1 MAKIIKK
8 QTLQREKKITT
19 HGDMKQYFDSSLGF
33 GEHKPLAIDLLKR
46 TIKVLEEY
54 NINYCLISG
63 TLLGFI
69 RHSDFIP
76 WDDDIDLLVDDSIF
90 EKMSLISKNN
100 SEINFFYK
108 NKTDSVKVCFES
120 KGFDL
125 PKNCLAD
132 SWRKKALR
140 SGARY
145 SWPFIDLF
153 AYESADKLKF
163 FAKEWKSNEFL
174 PFQKTNFLGIDT
186 FIPKNPHYFLKNNYG
201 LNYMTELK
209 SSSHSHKREQGISE
223 IRLMKNEKL

>member
-8 QTLQREKKITT
+8 KTLRKEKTT
-19 HGDMKQYFDSSLGF
+19 LTHWNIKQYFNSSLGF
-33 GEHKPLAIDLLKR
+33 GEHKPLAIDLLKQ
-46 TIKVLEEY
+46 TTKILEQY

-69 RHSDFIP
+69 RHNDFIP

-90 EKMSLISKNN
+90 EKMNDISKDN
-100 SEINFFYK
+100 SEINLFYK

-125 PKNCLAD
+125 PKNDIAD
-132 SWRKKALR
+132 SWRKKPLKA
-140 SGARY
+140 GARY

-153 AYESADKLKF
+153 AYESSDNLKF
-163 FAKEWKSNEFL
+163 FAKEWISNEFL
-174 PFQKTNFLGIDT
+174 PFKKVNFLGIDT
-186 FIPKNPHYFLKNNYG
+186 FIPNNSNYFLKKNYG

-209 SSSHSHKREQGISE
+209 SSSHSHKKEQKISE
-223 IRLMKNEKL
+223 IRFMKYEKS